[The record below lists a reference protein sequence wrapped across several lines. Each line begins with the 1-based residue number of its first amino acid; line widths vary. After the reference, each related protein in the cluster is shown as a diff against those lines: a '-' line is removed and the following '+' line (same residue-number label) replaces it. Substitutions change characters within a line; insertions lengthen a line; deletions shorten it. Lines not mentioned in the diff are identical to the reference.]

1 MYFIPFLGAAAVADE
16 EFPSREAENFVAL
29 MGPTVGLILS
39 ILSYLVFVITND
51 LEFVAAAGWMA
62 MINLI
67 NLLPIMPLDGGRV
80 LRSISFSFGSWRGLI
95 LIGIGMIAGA
105 AILMKMGFWLF
116 VILIP
121 FGIIEVVFDFK
132 KERKNPE
139 KLVKAQSTLENFREY
154 IRNGSDGT
162 ASYFQSRVEELEE
175 GIKRLS
181 ARPNM
186 SAAQLKRGI
195 VWALV
200 LAVSLFLVIHYASV
214 ITGDES
220 FIDILR

>member
-1 MYFIPFLGAAAVADE
+1 
-16 EFPSREAENFVAL
+16 
-29 MGPTVGLILS
+29 
-39 ILSYLVFVITND
+39 
-51 LEFVAAAGWMA
+51 MA